1 MGDPAS
7 AALAVATTVAGG
19 MARSDAAKKQVA
31 EARRKADRDIEILE
45 RQRRWREEDR
55 KRRLKR
61 DLARQRA
68 RMGASG
74 LNPNTGSAVSVLS
87 GLAADA
93 NRQTARDN
101 YNFDM
106 RRDAIQTGLARAQ
119 YQNLLQRRDAQTSM
133 FMDLT
138 RQGTGY
144 LKPR

>member
-1 MGDPAS
+1 MIPQAPRWPWRPPWPAEW
-7 AALAVATTVAGG
+7 LGPTRLKN
-19 MARSDAAKKQVA
+19 RSPKLDEKRIETLKSWNVRDVG
-31 EARRKADRDIEILE
+31 ERRTASVG
-45 RQRRWREEDR
+45 
-55 KRRLKR
+55 LKR

-74 LNPNTGSAVSVLS
+74 LNPNTGSAESVLL